1 MENDPEVSIHV
12 AIEPVGRVQ
21 VKFQTVE
28 NIDNLETSSFL
39 HNSQDSKMREIN
51 QGNQISN

>member
-39 HNSQDSKMREIN
+39 NNS
-51 QGNQISN
+51 

>member
-12 AIEPVGRVQ
+12 AIEPVGREQ

-39 HNSQDSKMREIN
+39 NNSQDSKRREIN